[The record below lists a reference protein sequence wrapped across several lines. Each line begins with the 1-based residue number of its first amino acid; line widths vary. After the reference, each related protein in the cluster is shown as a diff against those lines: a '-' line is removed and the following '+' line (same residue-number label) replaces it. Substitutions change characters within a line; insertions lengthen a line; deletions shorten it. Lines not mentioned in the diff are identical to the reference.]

1 MSYSKISST
10 TLVVVAAISL
20 IVILFFYASPR
31 TVDIIELEARV
42 EQLLTEGVLVDKP
55 EPPEAAEIDTLA
67 ESRLELAEDVA
78 VAAEEQAEEQAE
90 EAEEGAAEE
99 DSAAIAAAAEEE
111 APIVEVAPEDV
122 DLKDHLSNWEL
133 MVYKRTDYAL
143 GWAYILLAIAAIA
156 AIVFPLV
163 RIVTDVKAILR
174 LAMVVAVAAVLILVS
189 YFVFASDTP
198 INIIGYTGTEN
209 SDPATLKWI
218 GTGLF
223 STYIIF
229 GVAILSILYFEVASI
244 FK

>member
-1 MSYSKISST
+1 
-10 TLVVVAAISL
+10 VVAAISL

-55 EPPEAAEIDTLA
+55 EPPAAAEIDTIA
-67 ESRLELAEDVA
+67 EDRLELAEDVA
-78 VAAEEQAEEQAE
+78 VAAAEQAEEE
-90 EAEEGAAEE
+90 VTEE
-99 DSAAIAAAAEEE
+99 DSAAIAATTEEE
-111 APIVEVAPEDV
+111 APIVEVAPEEV
-122 DLKDHLSNWEL
+122 DLKDHLSSWEL

-156 AIVFPLV
+156 AIVFPLI

-174 LAMVVAVAAVLILVS
+174 LLMVVATAAVLVLVS

-198 INIIGYTGTEN
+198 INILGYTGTDN
-209 SDPATLKWI
+209 SDPVTLKWI

-229 GVAILSILYFEVASI
+229 GIAILSILYFEVASI

>member
-1 MSYSKISST
+1 MSYSKISSI

-42 EQLLTEGVLVDKP
+42 EQLLTEGVLADQP
-55 EPPEAAEIDTLA
+55 EAPEAAEVDTTVADTL
-67 ESRLELAEDVA
+67 EV
-78 VAAEEQAEEQAE
+78 AEEV
-90 EAEEGAAEE
+90 AEE
-99 DSAAIAAAAEEE
+99 DSAAIPATADEQM
-111 APIVEVAPEDV
+111 PIVEVAPEEV

-143 GWAYILLAIAAIA
+143 GWAYVLLAIAAIA
-156 AIVFPLV
+156 AILFPLI

-174 LAMVVAVAAVLILVS
+174 LLMVVAAAAVLVVVS

-198 INIIGYTGTEN
+198 INILGYTGTDN
-209 SDPATLKWI
+209 TNPVTLKWI

-229 GVAILSILYFEVASI
+229 GIAIVSILYFEVASL

>member
-55 EPPEAAEIDTLA
+55 EPPPAAEIDTIA
-67 ESRLELAEDVA
+67 EDRLELAEDVA
-78 VAAEEQAEEQAE
+78 VEAAE
-90 EAEEGAAEE
+90 EAEEIAEE
-99 DSAAIAAAAEEE
+99 DSAAVAADADEEE
-111 APIVEVAPEDV
+111 LIVEVAPEEV

-156 AIVFPLV
+156 AIVFPLI

-174 LAMVVAVAAVLILVS
+174 LLMVVAAAVVLVLVS

-198 INIIGYTGTEN
+198 INILGYTGTDN
-209 SDPATLKWI
+209 SDPVTLKWI

-229 GVAILSILYFEVASI
+229 GIAIISILYFEVASI

>member
-55 EPPEAAEIDTLA
+55 EPPPSAEIDTIA
-67 ESRLELAEDVA
+67 EDRLELAEDVA
-78 VAAEEQAEEQAE
+78 L
-90 EAEEGAAEE
+90 EAEEAAEE
-99 DSAAIAAAAEEE
+99 DSAAIAATAEEQM
-111 APIVEVAPEDV
+111 PIVEVAPEEV

-156 AIVFPLV
+156 AILFPLV
-163 RIVTDVKAILR
+163 KIVTDVKAILR
-174 LAMVVAVAAVLILVS
+174 LLMVVAAAAVLLLVS
-189 YFVFASDTP
+189 YFVFASDTS
-198 INIIGYTGTEN
+198 INILGYTGTDN
-209 SDPATLKWI
+209 TDPVTLKWI

>member
-10 TLVVVAAISL
+10 TLIVVAAISL

-42 EQLLTEGVLVDKP
+42 EQLLTEGILVDMP
-55 EPPEAAEIDTLA
+55 EPPEAAEIDTIA
-67 ESRLELAEDVA
+67 EDRLELAEDVA
-78 VAAEEQAEEQAE
+78 VEAAEQADEAAEEV
-90 EAEEGAAEE
+90 EE
-99 DSAAIAAAAEEE
+99 DSAAITAIADEEV
-111 APIVEVAPEDV
+111 PIVEVAPEEV

-156 AIVFPLV
+156 AIVFPLIK
-163 RIVTDVKAILR
+163 IVTDVKAILR
-174 LAMVVAVAAVLILVS
+174 LLMVVAAAVVLLLVS

-198 INIIGYTGTEN
+198 INILGYTGTDN
-209 SDPATLKWI
+209 SDPVTLKWI

-229 GVAILSILYFEVASI
+229 GVAIISILYFEVASI